1 MKKPIETPESLR
13 DKIIGLGEHS
23 VRKHHYTSLQERL
36 DELER
41 FRAILDQSKEMI
53 FLGKEGKIFDI
64 NQAVATFYQCSKEE
78 ILGCDYEAFLPLCVT
93 KKIPHLL
100 KEHEIGEV
108 AVLETEI
115 YHTPFEFSLQAIVF
129 QKEPYVIFFGSDISE
144 KKRAEEE
151 IHRLGNYDALTHLP
165 NKNMLFERLF
175 GLKQSC
181 AKGIECGLTCKYLEE
196 CKYSALLLIDVDHF
210 KELNDTEGHSQGDI
224 FLKELARR
232 IGSQLER
239 GDFLCRFGGDEFVIL
254 MESLHVKLHEAISMV
269 ESLAFGIRARL
280 NQPVLLGNTAHL
292 YTSSIGVVIFRK
304 SDTDD
309 IVKQVEIAMYEAKN
323 AGRNT
328 IRFYDPKMQE
338 AIKEKVALESGL
350 RRAIAAKE
358 FELYYQPKVNQ
369 EKKIIAFEA
378 LLRWQDPQKGV
389 IAPSCFI
396 PLAEESGLIIPIG
409 NWVIQTAC
417 KQLLLWSDDPLKSSL
432 SIAVNLSLK
441 QLQDDSFVSTLKDI
455 LQHTQCPKEKLIF
468 EITETVFMDDTKPIL
483 SKIHHIKNLGIRFSI
498 DDFGTGFSSLSTIQK
513 VPLDELKIDQSF
525 IQNISHETDSG
536 VIIRTIIGMANNLGL
551 EVVAEG
557 VETQTQFAFLKQ
569 AGCKVFQG
577 YLFGK
582 PLPLSEA
589 ECLL

>member
-53 FLGKEGKIFDI
+53 FLGKEGVFFDI
-64 NQAVATFYQCSKEE
+64 NQTVATFYQCSKEE
-78 ILGCDYEAFLPLCVT
+78 ILGCNYEAFLPLCIT
-93 KKIPHLL
+93 KKISHLL
-100 KEHEIGEV
+100 EANHKGEV
-108 AVLETEI
+108 VVLETEI
-115 YHTPFEFSLQAIVF
+115 HHTPFEFSLQVIEF
-129 QKEPYVIFFGSDISE
+129 QKKPYVIFFGSDISE

-165 NKNMLFERLF
+165 NKNMLLERLF

-181 AKGIECGLTCKYLEE
+181 AKGEECDFTCKYLEE
-196 CKYSALLLIDVDHF
+196 CRYSALLLIDVDHF

-254 MESLHVKLHEAISMV
+254 MESLHVKLHETISMV

-292 YTSSIGVVIFRK
+292 CTSSVGVVVFRK
-304 SDTDD
+304 SNTDD
-309 IVKQVEIAMYEAKN
+309 VIKQAEIAMYEAKN

-328 IRFYDPKMQE
+328 IRFFDPKMQE
-338 AIKEKVALESGL
+338 TIKEKVALESGL
-350 RRAIAAKE
+350 RRAITAKE

-369 EKKIIAFEA
+369 ERKIIAFEA
-378 LLRWQDPQKGV
+378 LLRWKDPQKGV
-389 IAPSCFI
+389 VAPSSFI

-409 NWVIQTAC
+409 NWVIETAC

-441 QLQDDSFVSTLKDI
+441 QLQDDAFLSTLKDI

-468 EITETVFMDDTKPIL
+468 EITETVFMDDVKPIL

-513 VPLDELKIDQSF
+513 VPLNELKIDQSF
-525 IQNISHETDSG
+525 IQNISHEADSG

-551 EVVAEG
+551 DVVAEG
-557 VETQTQFAFLKQ
+557 VETQAQFAFLRQ
-569 AGCKVFQG
+569 VGCRIFQG

-582 PLPLSEA
+582 PLPLSEI
-589 ECLL
+589 ERLL